1 MVRNPT
7 ENWNRVEEIYEDCG
21 VCVYIRVHSAWVSV
35 CRDRADDKSCPVHLD
50 RLQVPAGCADPGR
63 GIHLLR
69 DHFWGRVFFFF
80 DVTILEVFI
89 ELVTIL
95 LLFLV
100 LVFGHEACGIFA
112 PQPGIKPKPP
122 ALEGEVLTT
131 GSSGKPSQYHF

>member
-1 MVRNPT
+1 M
-7 ENWNRVEEIYEDCG
+7 
-21 VCVYIRVHSAWVSV
+21 CVYTFVCTVHGCLYVETGQTTKVVQCIWTD
-35 CRDRADDKSCPVHLD
+35 CRC
-50 RLQVPAGCADPGR
+50 
-63 GIHLLR
+63 LLVVQILEGAYICCVTT
-69 DHFWGRVFFFF
+69 FGEGFFFFF

>member
-1 MVRNPT
+1 MT
-7 ENWNRVEEIYEDCG
+7 TFGEG
-21 VCVYIRVHSAWVSV
+21 
-35 CRDRADDKSCPVHLD
+35 
-50 RLQVPAGCADPGR
+50 
-63 GIHLLR
+63 
-69 DHFWGRVFFFF
+69 FFFFFFFF

-95 LLFLV
+95 LLFHV
-100 LVFGHEACGIFA
+100 LVFGHEACGIFT